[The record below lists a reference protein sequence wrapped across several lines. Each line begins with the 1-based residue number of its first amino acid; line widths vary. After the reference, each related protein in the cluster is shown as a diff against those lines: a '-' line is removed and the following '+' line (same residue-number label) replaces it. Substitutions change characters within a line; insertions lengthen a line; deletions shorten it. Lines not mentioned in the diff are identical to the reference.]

1 MKRGTLTLVAAGIA
15 LAFAVPISVAFSE
28 PAPPAQNAGPGMM
41 HPGMS
46 HPGGAEA
53 FQHRCENAE
62 AHRAAKLAYA
72 EVKLQLTEAQKPAWI
87 RFADAVKAASEPQAR
102 LCADLAGKP
111 APVALPD
118 RLDRAERLASV
129 RLAEIQ
135 AVRPALT

>member
-1 MKRGTLTLVAAGIA
+1 MNTLFRSTLMLA
-15 LAFAVPISVAFSE
+15 LMALPLS
-28 PAPPAQNAGPGMM
+28 AQPGPD
-41 HPGMS
+41 PG
-46 HPGGAEA
+46 
-53 FQHRCENAE
+53 
-62 AHRAAKLAYA
+62 HRAQRIGRN
-72 EVKLQLTEAQKPAWI
+72 LQLTEAQKPAWI

-135 AVRPALT
+135 AVRPALTELYGQLTPDQQKVADGLVQEHGGHHGGN